1 MAHKSIHRLVLVISS
16 AETGLTLER
25 WQFNIQ
31 LEEECEEEEK
41 ETIKENRSSKPAK
54 IKSEK
59 EIQNE
64 IQAVIRQITA
74 SVTFLPILE
83 HDCTF
88 DVLVY
93 TTKDVKPSSK
103 WEESDAKLI
112 VNGQNI
118 RLRSFNTSIHRVDTM
133 VSYLLGGDSMI
144 GFS

>member
-41 ETIKENRSSKPAK
+41 ETIKENRSSKPAT